1 MSARRNSALVELLPK
16 FEISGLE
23 KPMNLNQVLERDF
36 VIIDFGSGMGTHA
49 LTLATDCPQVGVL
62 AIDVHTAGLLAV
74 VETAAELNLKN
85 IRTHHGDGID
95 VIKGWLHPGT
105 IDEVHLLFPDP
116 WPKARHHKRRLIKG
130 DFLKQVLPLLKPSGR
145 VIFATD
151 DASYF
156 DAASIE
162 FQVVGDFKVTFDDWS
177 VPITTYHQRALRLGN
192 RVQQLTA
199 RKT

>member
-1 MSARRNSALVELLPK
+1 MSPRRNLALVELLPK

-23 KPMNLNQVLERDF
+23 KPINLNQVLERDF

-62 AIDVHTAGLLAV
+62 AIDVHTVGLLTV
-74 VETAAELNLKN
+74 AEEATQLNLKN

-95 VIKGWLHPGT
+95 VVKAWIHPES
-105 IDEVHLLFPDP
+105 IDEVHVLFPDP
-116 WPKARHHKRRLIKG
+116 WPKARHHKRRLIKA
-130 DFLKQVLPLLKPSGR
+130 DFLQQVLPLLKPGGR

-151 DASYF
+151 DETYF
-156 DAASIE
+156 DSASIE
-162 FQVVGDFKVTFDDWS
+162 FQAAGDFHVTFNDWY
-177 VPITTYHQRALRLGN
+177 VPLTTYHQRALRLGN
-192 RVQQLTA
+192 KVQQLTA